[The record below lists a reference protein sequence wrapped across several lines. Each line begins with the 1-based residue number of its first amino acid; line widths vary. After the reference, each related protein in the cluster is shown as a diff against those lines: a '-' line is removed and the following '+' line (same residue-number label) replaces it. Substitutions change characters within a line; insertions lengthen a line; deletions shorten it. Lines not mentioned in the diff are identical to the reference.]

1 MKKNLSLSSF
11 KKVLKEIGNYRF
23 LLIVSFV
30 FSIISVL
37 FTLYIPVLFGEAIDL
52 IVFKGTDF
60 VVLKNILFKIMVLI
74 IVVGV
79 VTWFNNIINNKVAYN
94 VVKNIRSK
102 AISKLQVL
110 PLSYVDT
117 QSTGDIVQ
125 RIIGDVDQISDGLLL
140 GLSQVFS
147 GIVTIIVTLYFM
159 FEKSLPISL
168 VVIILTPI
176 SFLTAKFIASKSY
189 ILFKKQNTTR
199 GIQTA
204 LIDETISNQKLVKAF
219 AYEKRAS
226 KNFKDVNDELEKYS
240 REATFFSSLT
250 NPCTRAIN
258 SLIYAIVALLGSY
271 LILKDNLTV
280 GGLTV
285 LLSYANQYMK
295 PFNDISSVITELS
308 NAVVC
313 ADRVFAL
320 IEEEAEIKEIDC
332 VMPKSNGD
340 IEINNISFRYV
351 KDRPLIEDFSLSVK
365 KGENVAIVGP
375 TGCGKTTFINLLM
388 RFYDVDNGE
397 IKIDGT
403 SIYDVTR
410 HSLRENYGMVLQE
423 TWIKEASVRDN
434 ISFGRHDVSDEEI
447 IEAAK
452 KSHAYEFIKRLPNG
466 LDTIID
472 DDFLSSGQK
481 QLLCISRVMLAIPP
495 MLILDEATSSIDTRT
510 ELQIQNAFD
519 ELTKG
524 RTSFIVAHRLSTIR
538 NADVILV
545 MKDGKII
552 EKGSHEELL
561 RQNGFYTKLYNS
573 QFVKTDD

>member
-52 IVFKGTDF
+52 IVYKGTDF

-74 IVVGV
+74 IIVGV
-79 VTWFNNIINNKVAYN
+79 VTWLNNIINNKVAYN

-125 RIIGDVDQISDGLLL
+125 RMIGDVDQISDGLLL

-147 GIVTIIVTLYFM
+147 GFVTIIVTLYFM

-226 KNFKDVNDELEKYS
+226 KSFKDVNDELEKYS

-258 SLIYAIVALLGSY
+258 SLIYAIVALVGSY

-295 PFNDISSVITELS
+295 PFNDISSVVTELS

-320 IEEEAEIKEIDC
+320 IEEEAEIKEKDC
-332 VMPKSNGD
+332 IMPKSNGD

-388 RFYDVDNGE
+388 RFYDVNKGE

-434 ISFGRHDVSDEEI
+434 ISFGRCDISDEEI
-447 IEAAK
+447 IDAAK
-452 KSHAYEFIKRLPNG
+452 KAHAYEFIKRLPNG

>member
-1 MKKNLSLSSF
+1 MKKNLSSL
-11 KKVLKEIGNYRF
+11 KKIFKEIGNYRF
-23 LLIVSFV
+23 LLGISFL

-37 FTLYIPVLFGEAIDL
+37 FTLYIPILFGDAIDL
-52 IVFKGTDF
+52 ISEKGINF
-60 VVLKNILFKIMVLI
+60 LSLKNILFKIIVLI
-74 IVVGV
+74 LIVGV
-79 VTWFNNIINNKVAYN
+79 VTWLNNIINNKVAYN
-94 VVKNIRSK
+94 VIKNIRSK
-102 AISKLQVL
+102 AIKKIQTL
-110 PLSYVDT
+110 PLSYVDV

-125 RIIGDVDQISDGLLL
+125 RVIGDVDQIGDGLLL

-147 GIVTIIVTLYFM
+147 GVITIIVTLYFM
-159 FEKSLPISL
+159 LKKSLYISL
-168 VVIILTPI
+168 VVIVLTPI

-189 ILFKKQNTTR
+189 SLFRKQNDIKGEETS
-199 GIQTA
+199 
-204 LIDETISNQKLVKAF
+204 LIDEMISSQKLVRAF
-219 AYEKRAS
+219 AYENRAS
-226 KNFKDVNDELEKYS
+226 NRFKDINDKLEEYS

-258 SLIYAIVALLGSY
+258 SLIYAIVALFGSY

-295 PFNDISSVITELS
+295 PFNDISSVISEFS
-308 NAVVC
+308 NALTCV
-313 ADRVFAL
+313 DRVYEL
-320 IEEEAEIKEIDC
+320 IEEKDEIKEKDGIL
-332 VMPKSNGD
+332 SNIEGD
-340 IEINNISFRYV
+340 IDINNISFRYV
-351 KDRPLIEDFSLSVK
+351 KDRPLIEDFSLNVK
-365 KGENVAIVGP
+365 KGQNIAIVGP

-388 RFYDVDNGE
+388 RFYDVNKGE
-397 IKIDGT
+397 IKIDGK

-423 TWIKEASVRDN
+423 TWIKEASVREN
-434 ISFGRHDVSDEEI
+434 VSLGKEVSDEEI
-447 IEAAK
+447 IEALKMA
-452 KSHAYEFIKRLPNG
+452 HAYEFVKRLPDG

-472 DDFLSSGQK
+472 DDLLSLGQK
-481 QLLCISRVMLAIPP
+481 QLLCISRVMLNIPP

-510 ELQIQNAFD
+510 ELQIQSAFD
-519 ELTKG
+519 KLTSG

-561 RQNGFYTKLYNS
+561 SQNGFYTKLYNS
-573 QFVKTDD
+573 QFVNVEN

>member
-52 IVFKGTDF
+52 IVYKGTDF

-125 RIIGDVDQISDGLLL
+125 RMIGDVDQISDGLLL

-147 GIVTIIVTLYFM
+147 GFVTIIVTLYFM

-226 KNFKDVNDELEKYS
+226 KSFKDVNDELEKYS

-295 PFNDISSVITELS
+295 PFNDISSVVTELS

-320 IEEEAEIKEIDC
+320 IEEEAEIKEKDC
-332 VMPKSNGD
+332 IMPKSNGD

-351 KDRPLIEDFSLSVK
+351 KDRPLIENFSLSVK

-388 RFYDVDNGE
+388 RFYDVNKGE

-434 ISFGRHDVSDEEI
+434 ISFGRLDVSDEEI
-447 IEAAK
+447 IDAAK
-452 KSHAYEFIKRLPNG
+452 KAHAYEFIKRLPNG

>member
-52 IVFKGTDF
+52 IVYKGTDF

-74 IVVGV
+74 IIVGV

-125 RIIGDVDQISDGLLL
+125 RMIGDVDQISDGLLL

-147 GIVTIIVTLYFM
+147 GFVTIIVTLYFM

-226 KNFKDVNDELEKYS
+226 KSFKDVNDELEKYS

-295 PFNDISSVITELS
+295 PFNDISSVVTELS

-320 IEEEAEIKEIDC
+320 IEEEAEIKEKDC
-332 VMPKSNGD
+332 IMPKSNGD

-388 RFYDVDNGE
+388 RFYDVNKGE

-434 ISFGRHDVSDEEI
+434 ISFGRCDISDEEI

-452 KSHAYEFIKRLPNG
+452 KAHAYEFIKRLPNG

>member
-52 IVFKGTDF
+52 IVYKGTDF

-125 RIIGDVDQISDGLLL
+125 RMIGDVDQISDGLLL

-147 GIVTIIVTLYFM
+147 GFVTIIVTLYFM

-226 KNFKDVNDELEKYS
+226 KSFKDVNDELEKYS

-258 SLIYAIVALLGSY
+258 SLIYAIVALVGSY

-295 PFNDISSVITELS
+295 PFNDISSVVTELS

-320 IEEEAEIKEIDC
+320 IEEEAEIKEKDC
-332 VMPKSNGD
+332 IMPKSNGD

-351 KDRPLIEDFSLSVK
+351 KDRPLIENFSLSVK

-388 RFYDVDNGE
+388 RFYDVDKGE

-434 ISFGRHDVSDEEI
+434 ISFGRCDISDEEI

-452 KSHAYEFIKRLPNG
+452 KAHAYEFIKRLPNG

>member
-52 IVFKGTDF
+52 IVYKGTDF

-74 IVVGV
+74 IIVGV

-125 RIIGDVDQISDGLLL
+125 RMIGDVDQISDGLLL

-147 GIVTIIVTLYFM
+147 GFVTIIVTLYFM

-219 AYEKRAS
+219 TYEKRAS

-295 PFNDISSVITELS
+295 PFNDISSVVTELS

-320 IEEEAEIKEIDC
+320 IEEEAEIKEKDC
-332 VMPKSNGD
+332 IMPKSNGD

-388 RFYDVDNGE
+388 RFYDVNKGE

-434 ISFGRHDVSDEEI
+434 ISFGRCDISDEEI

-452 KSHAYEFIKRLPNG
+452 KAHAYEFIKRLPNG

>member
-52 IVFKGTDF
+52 IVYKGTDF

-74 IVVGV
+74 IIVGV
-79 VTWFNNIINNKVAYN
+79 VTWLNNIINNKVAYN

-125 RIIGDVDQISDGLLL
+125 RMIGDVDQISDGLLL

-147 GIVTIIVTLYFM
+147 GFVTIIVTLYFM

-219 AYEKRAS
+219 TYEKRAS

-295 PFNDISSVITELS
+295 PFNDISSVVTELS

-313 ADRVFAL
+313 ADRVLAL
-320 IEEEAEIKEIDC
+320 IEEEAEIKEKDC
-332 VMPKSNGD
+332 IMPKSNGD

-351 KDRPLIEDFSLSVK
+351 KDRPLIENFSLSVK

-388 RFYDVDNGE
+388 RFYDVNKGE

-434 ISFGRHDVSDEEI
+434 ISFGRLDVSDEEI

-452 KSHAYEFIKRLPNG
+452 KAHAYEFIKRLPNG

>member
-52 IVFKGTDF
+52 IAYKGTDF

-125 RIIGDVDQISDGLLL
+125 RMIGDVDQISDGLLL

-147 GIVTIIVTLYFM
+147 GFVTIIVTLYFM

-219 AYEKRAS
+219 TYEKRAS
-226 KNFKDVNDELEKYS
+226 KSFKDVNDELEKYS

-258 SLIYAIVALLGSY
+258 SLIYAIVALVGSY

-295 PFNDISSVITELS
+295 PFNDISSVVTELS

-320 IEEEAEIKEIDC
+320 IEEEAEIKEKDC
-332 VMPKSNGD
+332 IMPKSNGD

-388 RFYDVDNGE
+388 RFYDVNKGE

-434 ISFGRHDVSDEEI
+434 ISFGRCDISDEEI

-452 KSHAYEFIKRLPNG
+452 KAHAYEFIKRLPNG

>member
-52 IVFKGTDF
+52 IVYKGTDF

-125 RIIGDVDQISDGLLL
+125 RMIGDVDQISDGLLL

-147 GIVTIIVTLYFM
+147 GFVTIIVTLYFM

-226 KNFKDVNDELEKYS
+226 KSFKDVNDELEKYS

-258 SLIYAIVALLGSY
+258 SLIYAIVALVGSY

-320 IEEEAEIKEIDC
+320 IEEEAEIKEKDC
-332 VMPKSNGD
+332 IMPKSNGD

-388 RFYDVDNGE
+388 RFYDVNKGE

-434 ISFGRHDVSDEEI
+434 ISFGRCDISDEEI

-452 KSHAYEFIKRLPNG
+452 KAHAYEFIKRLPNG

>member
-52 IVFKGTDF
+52 IVYKGTDF

-340 IEINNISFRYV
+340 VEINNISFRYV

>member
-52 IVFKGTDF
+52 IVYKGTDF

-125 RIIGDVDQISDGLLL
+125 RMIGDVDQISDGLLL

-147 GIVTIIVTLYFM
+147 GFVTIIVTLYFM

-226 KNFKDVNDELEKYS
+226 KSFKDVNDELEKYS

-258 SLIYAIVALLGSY
+258 SLIYAIVALVGSY

-295 PFNDISSVITELS
+295 PFNDISSVVTELS

-320 IEEEAEIKEIDC
+320 IEEEAEIKEKDC
-332 VMPKSNGD
+332 IMPKSNGD

-351 KDRPLIEDFSLSVK
+351 KDRPLIENFSLSVK

-388 RFYDVDNGE
+388 RFYDVNKGE

-434 ISFGRHDVSDEEI
+434 ISFGRCDISDEEI

-452 KSHAYEFIKRLPNG
+452 KAHAYEFIKRLPNG

>member
-23 LLIVSFV
+23 LLIISFV

-60 VVLKNILFKIMVLI
+60 VVLKNILFKIIVLI

-125 RIIGDVDQISDGLLL
+125 RMIGDVDQISDGLLL

-147 GIVTIIVTLYFM
+147 GLVTIIVTLYFM

-561 RQNGFYTKLYNS
+561 RRNGFYTKLYNS